1 MTDDARAKRLAAI
14 EAVAREYC
22 DGGLHPEHAAELRW
36 NLLRDDIPWLLA
48 ELRKSEAEV
57 AAARAIMQ
65 GFADA
70 AIMVTASLPPPKVGE
85 LSAAPTS
92 CWRELHAYLDDPER
106 FVEAARDD

>member
-1 MTDDARAKRLAAI
+1 MTDDARAKRLAELY
-14 EAVAREYC
+14 EAVRL
-22 DGGLHPEHAAELRW
+22 GLDFSWIEVE
-36 NLLRDDIPWLLA
+36 WLLA
-48 ELRKSEAEV
+48 ELRKAEAEV